1 MKQLRYITLLLLV
14 SCSLSASAQQVV
26 SKNPVK
32 NEQEVKDKLFN
43 LSEDKQNHFF
53 KVALP
58 DDNFL
63 LIDFYRMSY
72 WPDSSDLQTICDIAA
87 STVDNVQGSF
97 DNPNTSKLVSIHA
110 PASNKPITV
119 KLKDN
124 DDGSEL
130 MVISKGESSPL
141 KVGMDTVRVL
151 KTYKKTKDKKE
162 DKEVLAQVQYTF
174 ILKDLSDMS
183 VIAGNKAII
192 KDVAE
197 TLDKVVKEK
206 RSKWNKQDVWYHK
219 IAVDYKPMET
229 KNSKKLVITN
239 PESPGIFKG
248 IDFGY
253 YIGATIF
260 RNTVA
265 PSLEVG
271 GSYQFPLRQK
281 EFTYFRASLVLI
293 PQFEKVSQSQYD
305 FYNTNFVCAEF
316 GSLINRPNSAVP
328 IYTASL
334 GFGYMFSDHPSL
346 EPHKGYKMFFHY
358 GVTPAVRVTADLYL
372 LDIKGQENQVWSGLT
387 VAMKL
392 F

>member
-26 SKNPVK
+26 SKKPVK
-32 NEQEVKDKLFN
+32 NEQEVKDRLFN

-151 KTYKKTKDKKE
+151 KTYKRSMDKKE
-162 DKEVLAQVQYTF
+162 DKEVLAQIQYTF

-192 KDVAE
+192 KDVVH
-197 TLDKVVKEK
+197 TLDNVVKDK
-206 RSKWNKQDVWYHK
+206 RNKWNKQDIWYHK
-219 IAVDYKPMET
+219 IAVDYMPMET
-229 KNSKKLVITN
+229 ENSKKLVITN
-239 PESPGIFKG
+239 PEPAGIFKG
-248 IDFGY
+248 LDFGY

-265 PSLEVG
+265 PSLEAG
-271 GSYQFPLRQK
+271 GSYEFPIGGK
-281 EFTYFRASLVLI
+281 EHVYFRASLVLI
-293 PQFEKVSQSQYD
+293 PQFERVSQSQYD
-305 FYNTNFVCAEF
+305 FYNTNFACAEF
-316 GSLINRPNSAVP
+316 GTIINRPNSAVP
-328 IYTASL
+328 IYTTSL
-334 GFGYMFSDHPSL
+334 GFGYMFSDHPAF
-346 EPHKGYKMFFHY
+346 ENNRGYKMFFHY
-358 GVTPAVRVTADLYL
+358 GVTPSIRVTADLYL
-372 LDIKGQENQVWSGLT
+372 LDIEGPDDHVWSGLT

>member
-1 MKQLRYITLLLLV
+1 MRHLRYIILLLSICCALNV
-14 SCSLSASAQQVV
+14 SAQTVI
-26 SKNPVK
+26 SKTPVK

-43 LSEDKQNHFF
+43 LGKDKHNHFF

-72 WPDSSDLQTICDIAA
+72 WPDTSDLQNICDIAA
-87 STVDNVQGSF
+87 STIDNIQSSF
-97 DNPNTSKLVSIHA
+97 GNANTSKLVNIHV
-110 PASNKPITV
+110 PVSNKPVTV

-124 DDGSEL
+124 DDGTEM

-151 KTYKKTKDKKE
+151 KTYKKTKDKTE
-162 DKEVLAQVQYTF
+162 DKEVLAQIQYTF

-197 TLDKVVKEK
+197 TLGNVVKEK

-229 KNSKKLVITN
+229 ENSKKLVITN
-239 PESPGIFKG
+239 PEPPGIFKG

-253 YIGATIF
+253 YIGATLF

-271 GSYQFPLRQK
+271 SSYQFPIGGK
-281 EFTYFRASLVLI
+281 EFAYLRASFVVVPL
-293 PQFEKVSQSQYD
+293 FERASQSKFD
-305 FYNTNFVCAEF
+305 FFSANFACLEF
-316 GSLINRPNSAVP
+316 GSLINRPKSAVP
-328 IYTASL
+328 IYTTSIGL
-334 GFGYMFSDHPSL
+334 GYMFSDHPTL
-346 EPHKGYKMFFHY
+346 KPYDGYKMFFHY
-358 GVTPAVRVTADLYL
+358 GVTPSIRVTADFYL
-372 LDIKGQENQVWSGLT
+372 LNFKGPNDQVWSGLT